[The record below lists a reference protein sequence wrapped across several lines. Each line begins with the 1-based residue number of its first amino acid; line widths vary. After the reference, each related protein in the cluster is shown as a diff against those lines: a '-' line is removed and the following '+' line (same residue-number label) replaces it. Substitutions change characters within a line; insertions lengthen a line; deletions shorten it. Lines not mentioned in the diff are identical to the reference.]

1 MLDDTIAKKALKE
14 NVPYPLDILL
24 NDFAIR
30 SFRETADKDYI
41 AARMAYRARLIQP
54 FLWSA
59 LHCLEKYVKGI
70 LMLNRVEA
78 HRGHSVLPGV
88 KRMKQQGKFE
98 LDLSVDTVQFIS
110 KLEDYGAEYRY
121 YEVSYDTRP
130 FDIIRLD
137 RAVWELRRYC
147 QPLDYDIADLSG
159 QQVNLLSL
167 ELDRIHRA
175 KTRNE
180 KGTCIMGGF
189 LEQVIAKKNHSA
201 REALIWNNLF
211 FGPSRRKGVKMHWST
226 ESGHSPFFVH
236 PEIIDEVIKY
246 VYIPKNIAE
255 GVRQF
260 AQQQAAE
267 KAKAER
273 DAKKAAKAAE
283 KLFGKKN

>member
-1 MLDDTIAKKALKE
+1 M
-14 NVPYPLDILL
+14 PYPMHILV

-70 LMLNRVEA
+70 LVLNRVKG
-78 HRGHSVLPGV
+78 HKGHKGHSVLPGIE
-88 KRMKQQGKFE
+88 RMKQHGKFE
-98 LDLSVDTVQFIS
+98 LDLSADTVEFIK

-121 YEVSYDTRP
+121 YEVSYDIQP
-130 FDIIRLD
+130 FDIVRFD

-147 QPLDYDIADLSG
+147 QPLDYDIVDMNG
-159 QQVNLLSL
+159 KTVNSL
-167 ELDRIHRA
+167 THELDRVHRA
-175 KTRNE
+175 KAKHE
-180 KGTCIMGGF
+180 KGTCIMGGI
-189 LEQVIAKKNHSA
+189 LEKIVEKKDHPA

-211 FGPSRRKGVKMHWST
+211 FGPSRRKGVKMRPNWET
-226 ESGHSPFFVH
+226 GNSPFFLH
-236 PEIIDEVIKY
+236 PEIIDEVVKY

-260 AQQQAAE
+260 ATQKAAE
-267 KAKAER
+267 KAKAEQ
-273 DAKKAAKAAE
+273 DAKKAAKPAAKQSE
-283 KLFGKKN
+283 KAG

>member
-1 MLDDTIAKKALKE
+1 MS
-14 NVPYPLDILL
+14 YPTHILV

-70 LMLNRVEA
+70 LVLNRVKA
-78 HRGHSVLPGV
+78 HKGHSVLPGIE
-88 KRMKQQGKFE
+88 RMKQHGKFE
-98 LDLSVDTVQFIS
+98 LDLSADTVKFIK

-121 YEVSYDTRP
+121 YEVSYDIRP
-130 FDIIRLD
+130 FDIVRFD

-147 QPLDYDIADLSG
+147 QPLDYDIVDRNG
-159 QQVNLLSL
+159 KMVNLLTH
-167 ELDRIHRA
+167 ELDRVHRA
-175 KTRNE
+175 KAKHE
-180 KGTCIMGGF
+180 KGTCVMGGI
-189 LEQVIAKKNHSA
+189 LEKIIERKDHPA

-211 FGPSRRKGVKMHWST
+211 FGPSRRKGVKMRPDW
-226 ESGHSPFFVH
+226 EAGNSPFFLH
-236 PEIIDEVIKY
+236 PEIIDEVAKY
-246 VYIPKNIAE
+246 VHIPKDIAE

-260 AQQQAAE
+260 AKQKAAE

-273 DAKKAAKAAE
+273 DAKKAAKPAVKQSE
-283 KLFGKKN
+283 NTG

>member
-1 MLDDTIAKKALKE
+1 MS
-14 NVPYPLDILL
+14 NQMHILV

-30 SFRETADKDYI
+30 SFRETADRDYI
-41 AARMAYRARLIQP
+41 AARMAYRAQLIQP

-70 LMLNRVEA
+70 LVLNRVEA
-78 HRGHSVLPGV
+78 HRGHSVVPGIE
-88 KRMKQQGKFE
+88 RMRQHGKFE
-98 LDLSVDTVQFIS
+98 LDLSADTVQFIK

-147 QPLDYDIADLSG
+147 QPLDYDIVDLNG
-159 QQVNLLSL
+159 KRKNLLTL

-175 KTRNE
+175 KANNE
-180 KGTCIMGGF
+180 KGTCIMGGV
-189 LEQVIAKKNHSA
+189 LERIIEKKGHPA

-211 FGPSRRKGVKMHWST
+211 LGPSRRKGVKMRSSS
-226 ESGHSPFFVH
+226 ESGNSPFFMH
-236 PEIIDEVIKY
+236 PEIIDEVVKY
-246 VYIPKNIAE
+246 VYIPKGIAE

-260 AQQQAAE
+260 ARQKAVEA
-267 KAKAER
+267 AKAER
-273 DAKKAAKAAE
+273 DAKKAAKAAS
-283 KLFGKKN
+283 KRTKNPS

>member
-1 MLDDTIAKKALKE
+1 MH
-14 NVPYPLDILL
+14 ILV

-54 FLWSA
+54 FLWSS

-70 LMLNRVEA
+70 LLLNRVKA
-78 HRGHSVLPGV
+78 HSGHSVLPGV
-88 KRMKQQGKFE
+88 NRMKQHGKFE
-98 LDLSVDTVQFIS
+98 LDLSTDTVKFIRN
-110 KLEDYGAEYRY
+110 LEDYGAEYRY
-121 YEVSYDTRP
+121 YEVSYTTMP

-147 QPLDYDIADLSG
+147 QPLDYDID
-159 QQVNLLSL
+159 VNGKAVNMLNL
-167 ELDRIHRA
+167 ELERVHRA
-175 KTRNE
+175 KTKQE
-180 KGTCIMGGF
+180 KGTCIMGGV
-189 LEQVIAKKNHSA
+189 LETIIEKRDHPA

-211 FGPSRRKGVKMHWST
+211 FGPSRRKGVKIRSNW
-226 ESGHSPFFVH
+226 ESGNSPFFLH

-260 AQQQAAE
+260 AKQKAAE
-267 KAKAER
+267 EAKAAR
-273 DAKKAAKAAE
+273 DAKRAE
-283 KLFGKKN
+283 KDAIKKLRKSDEGSL